1 MNANSYMTP
10 FIKAT
15 IKVCKE
21 MLDLNVT
28 GAHTENEGDSFIS
41 QGFVVIVGFTGGW
54 RGRFFLDMPH
64 PTAIKMAQIL
74 TGEEYQ
80 SVNEE
85 EVLLCGAELGN
96 IISGNAIT
104 DINNTQTGLNIRLTP
119 PSVFAGEGVS
129 LFNVHL
135 SSWSVLMQTDAGE
148 IKINIAVEEGKK

>member
-10 FIKAT
+10 FIRAA

-21 MLDLNVT
+21 MLDLSVT

-64 PTAIKMAQIL
+64 ATAIKMAEIL

-85 EVLLCGAELGN
+85 DVLLCGAEIGN

-104 DINNTQTGLNIRLTP
+104 DVNNTQAGLNIRLTP
-119 PSVFAGEGVS
+119 PSVFAGEDVS

-135 SSWSVLMQTDAGE
+135 SSWSVLMQTEAGE
-148 IKINIAVEEGKK
+148 IKINLAVEEAKK

>member
-1 MNANSYMTP
+1 MSANSYMTP

-21 MLDLNVT
+21 MLDLTVSS
-28 GAHTENEGDSFIS
+28 AHSENEGDSFLS
-41 QGFVVIVGFTGGW
+41 RGFIVIVGFTGGW

-64 PTAIKMAQIL
+64 STAIKLAQIL

-85 EVLLCGAELGN
+85 EVLLCGAEIGN

-104 DINNTQTGLNIRLTP
+104 DVNNTQSGFNIRLTP
-119 PSVFAGEGVS
+119 PSVFAGEDVS

-135 SSWSVLMQTDAGE
+135 SSWSVLMQTEVGE
-148 IKINIAVEEGKK
+148 IKINVAVEEANK